1 MAVNYKQIVR
11 QIEERQHSTFC
22 TFNEFDIKKLPR
34 KRRGLYWIWTSLDLD
49 ELANSTDDI
58 NKGTKKV
65 PLVKL
70 INQRKGLEN
79 ICGIKKEGFTLVY
92 NGIGGFKSETKKSG
106 LRERLLQ
113 EFNATNANTGSLNI
127 SERFKDKSNWA
138 VSFFDFDDEENKKLL
153 PFLNDPDAYLNYA
166 SDIEKLWRLEFGHPI
181 LCRY

>member
-1 MAVNYKQIVR
+1 MAINYKQIVR
-11 QIEERQHSTFC
+11 QIEEKQHSTFC

-34 KRRGLYWIWTSLDLD
+34 KRRGLYWIWTSLSLE

-79 ICGIKKEGFTLVY
+79 ICSLKKKGFTLVY

-113 EFNATNANTGSLNI
+113 EFNATNAKTGSLNI

-138 VSFFDFDDEENKKLL
+138 VSFFDFDDPINQDVMELL
-153 PFLNDPDAYLNYA
+153 QAETPYLEFA
-166 SDIEKLWRLEFGHPI
+166 SDLEKLWRLEFGHPI